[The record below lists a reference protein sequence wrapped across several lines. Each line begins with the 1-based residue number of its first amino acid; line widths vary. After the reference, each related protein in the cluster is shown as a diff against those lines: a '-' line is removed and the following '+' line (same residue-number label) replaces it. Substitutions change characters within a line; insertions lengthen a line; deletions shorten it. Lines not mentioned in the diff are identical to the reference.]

1 MRIIQIVRRFGPV
14 GGLEGYAWQL
24 TRALAARSL
33 AVAVVC
39 ETDESEAIKGVAVT
53 ALGKMRPK
61 PRWLHYLRFA
71 RRVAAQRKMQSR
83 KNEIWH
89 SHEMVTCAEVG
100 TFHSTAH
107 GAGERALHKRL
118 DPTWHVNRWLER
130 RTMAGLALRAM
141 VPVSAPVRAQLA
153 AVHPRWA
160 ERLADP
166 IRPGVEL
173 PEPIATRET
182 GLVMGFIGREWKRK
196 GLPRVLEMLRAM
208 PDARLV
214 IAGVPREE
222 IARLLVGLE
231 NRVELLGWVKDPNEF
246 YSRIHLLVH
255 PAKLEAY
262 GMVVAEALAR
272 RIPVLVSEATGASA
286 DMGAAGRAL
295 PHTAPVQSW
304 AAAARE
310 MLAQP
315 PEAFPPTRSWA
326 EVAEEYHLLYQGL
339 TL

>member
-24 TRALAARSL
+24 TRALAARGF

-39 ETDESEAIKGVAVT
+39 ETDESEPIDGVPVT
-53 ALGKMRPK
+53 VLGRMRPK

-71 RRVAAQRKMQSR
+71 RRVAVQRELRGQKH
-83 KNEIWH
+83 EIWH

-118 DPTWHVNRWLER
+118 DPTWHINRWLER
-130 RTMAGLALRAM
+130 RTMAGAALRAM
-141 VPVSAPVRAQLA
+141 VPVSAPARQQLA
-153 AVHPRWA
+153 SAHPRWA
-160 ERLADP
+160 SRLADP
-166 IRPGVEL
+166 IRPGVDL
-173 PEPIATRET
+173 PKLSVAREV
-182 GLVMGFIGREWKRK
+182 GPVMGFIGREWKRK

-214 IAGVPREE
+214 IAGVPRKE
-222 IARLLVGLE
+222 IARLLEGLE
-231 NRVELLGWVKDPNEF
+231 DRVELLGWIDDPADF
-246 YSRIHLLVH
+246 YKRIRLLVH

-286 DMGAAGRAL
+286 DMGTAGRAL
-295 PHTAPVQSW
+295 PHTAPVQPW

-310 MLAQP
+310 MLAQS
-315 PEAFPPTRSWA
+315 PEKFPPIRSWA
-326 EVAEEYHLLYQGL
+326 EVAEEYHLLYQRL

>member
-130 RTMAGLALRAM
+130 RTMAGSALRAM

-160 ERLADP
+160 ERLTNP

-182 GLVMGFIGREWKRK
+182 GPVMGFIGREWKRK

-231 NRVELLGWVKDPNEF
+231 ARVELLGWVNDPNDF
-246 YSRIHLLVH
+246 YSRIRLLVH

-262 GMVVAEALAR
+262 GMVVPEAMAR
-272 RIPVLVSEATGASA
+272 GIGVLVSEATGAA
-286 DMGAAGRAL
+286 AEVGAAGCVL
-295 PHTAPVQSW
+295 PHTAPPSQW
-304 AAAARE
+304 IQAARA
-310 MLAQP
+310 LLVSP
-315 PEAFPPTRSWA
+315 PVEFSPARIWP
-326 EVAEEYHLLYQGL
+326 EVAADYESLY
-339 TL
+339 TATHN

>member
-1 MRIIQIVRRFGPV
+1 VP
-14 GGLEGYAWQL
+14 
-24 TRALAARSL
+24 
-33 AVAVVC
+33 
-39 ETDESEAIKGVAVT
+39 VT

-71 RRVAAQRKMQSR
+71 RRVAGQRQMHRAQ
-83 KNEIWH
+83 NEIWH
-89 SHEMVTCAEVG
+89 SHEMVTCAEVS

-130 RTMAGLALRAM
+130 RTMAGSALRAM

-231 NRVELLGWVKDPNEF
+231 ARVELLGWVKDPNDF
-246 YSRIHLLVH
+246 YSRIRLLIH

-272 RIPVLVSEATGASA
+272 RIPVLVSEATGA
-286 DMGAAGRAL
+286 AAEVGTAGHVL
-295 PHTAPVQSW
+295 PHTAPASQW
-304 AAAARE
+304 IQATRDL
-310 MLAQP
+310 LATP
-315 PEAFPPTRSWA
+315 FSKFPPLRTWP
-326 EVAEEYHLLYQGL
+326 EVAADYESLYTEIQK
-339 TL
+339 

>member
-24 TRALAARSL
+24 TRALAARGL

-39 ETDESEAIKGVAVT
+39 ETDESESIKGVAVT
-53 ALGKMRPK
+53 ALGEMRPK

-71 RRVAAQRKMQSR
+71 RRVAAQRKMQGH
-83 KNEIWH
+83 KNDIWH

-107 GAGERALHKRL
+107 GAGARALHKRL
-118 DPTWHVNRWLER
+118 DPTWHINRWLER
-130 RTMAGLALRAM
+130 RTMAGAALRAM
-141 VPVSAPVRAQLA
+141 VPVSASVQQQLA
-153 AVHPRWA
+153 SAHPRWA
-160 ERLADP
+160 GRLADP
-166 IRPGVEL
+166 IRPGVDL
-173 PEPIATRET
+173 SEPIVLSEQ
-182 GLVMGFIGREWKRK
+182 GPVMGFIGREWKRK
-196 GLPRVLEMLRAM
+196 GLPRVLAMLRAM

-222 IARLLVGLE
+222 IARLLEGLE
-231 NRVELLGWVKDPNEF
+231 NRVELLGWVKDPNDF
-246 YSRIHLLVH
+246 YSRIRLLVH

-295 PHTAPVQSW
+295 PHTAPVQPW
-304 AAAARE
+304 ARAARE
-310 MLAQP
+310 LLAQL
-315 PEAFPPTRSWA
+315 PEEFPPVRSWA
-326 EVAEEYHLLYQGL
+326 EVAEEYHLLYQRL

>member
-39 ETDESEAIKGVAVT
+39 ETDESESIKGVAVS

-130 RTMAGLALRAM
+130 RTMAGSALRAM

-231 NRVELLGWVKDPNEF
+231 ARVELLGWVNDPNDF
-246 YSRIHLLVH
+246 YSRIRLLVH

-295 PHTAPVQSW
+295 PHTAPVQPW
-304 AAAARE
+304 AAAARA

-315 PEAFPPTRSWA
+315 PEAFPPIRSWA
-326 EVAEEYHLLYQGL
+326 EVAKEYHLLYQRL

>member
-39 ETDESEAIKGVAVT
+39 ETDESESIKGVAVT

-71 RRVAAQRKMQSR
+71 RRVAAQRKIQSR

-118 DPTWHVNRWLER
+118 DPTWHINRWLER
-130 RTMAGLALRAM
+130 RTMAGAALRAM
-141 VPVSAPVRAQLA
+141 VPVSAPARQQLA
-153 AVHPRWA
+153 AAHPRWA
-160 ERLADP
+160 SRLANP
-166 IRPGVEL
+166 IRPGVDL
-173 PEPIATRET
+173 PEPFVAREV
-182 GLVMGFIGREWKRK
+182 GPVMGFIGREWKRK

-208 PDARLV
+208 PAARLV
-214 IAGVPREE
+214 IAGVPRKE
-222 IARLLVGLE
+222 IARLLEGLE
-231 NRVELLGWVKDPNEF
+231 DRVELLGWIDDPADF
-246 YSRIHLLVH
+246 YKRIRLLVH

-286 DMGAAGRAL
+286 DMGTAGRAL
-295 PHTAPVQSW
+295 PHTAPVQPW

-310 MLAQP
+310 MLAQS
-315 PEAFPPTRSWA
+315 PEKFPPIRSWA
-326 EVAEEYHLLYQGL
+326 EVAEEHHLLYQRL

>member
-24 TRALAARSL
+24 TRALAVRGL
-33 AVAVVC
+33 NVAVVC
-39 ETDESEAIKGVAVT
+39 ETDESEPIDGVPVT

-71 RRVAAQRKMQSR
+71 RRVAGQRQMHRAQ
-83 KNEIWH
+83 NEIWH
-89 SHEMVTCAEVG
+89 SHEMVTCAEVS

-130 RTMAGLALRAM
+130 RTMAGSALRAM

-231 NRVELLGWVKDPNEF
+231 ARVELLGWVKDPNDF
-246 YSRIHLLVH
+246 YSRIRLLIH

-272 RIPVLVSEATGASA
+272 RIPVLVSEATGA
-286 DMGAAGRAL
+286 AAEVGTAGHVL
-295 PHTAPVQSW
+295 PHTAPASQW
-304 AAAARE
+304 IQATRDL
-310 MLAQP
+310 LATP
-315 PEAFPPTRSWA
+315 FSKFPPLRTWP
-326 EVAEEYHLLYQGL
+326 EVAADYESLYTEIQK
-339 TL
+339 